1 MATIKD
7 LLQLDISKIGNE
19 KLQEQVQQIIN
30 DHKEAKDKEDFIG
43 VYQPTI
49 DQAYTLVEK
58 FAPDAIQA
66 ETNENPC
73 EEIPDQNPVSSSTA
87 TKKKKSDKI
96 TATKKKKRRA
106 AKKNNKSGDA
116 TNVTKNNKT
125 GSASASAR
133 KMTLKDVKGLD
144 NEIQQCRIKIKKYN
158 EERRKNQPEK
168 KPVSR
173 YIKIRNHI
181 LALGRLIPPGL
192 KDDLDTQKKT
202 KRVLIKAHRELL
214 NTFNMTSLR
223 NIDRDQKE
231 IKEKFEK
238 IEEKLKA

>member
-7 LLQLDISKIGNE
+7 LLQLDISKIGND
-19 KLQEQVQQIIN
+19 KLKEQLQQILS
-30 DHKEAKDKEDFIG
+30 DHKEAKDKEDFID

-66 ETNENPC
+66 ETKENPC
-73 EEIPDQNPVSSSTA
+73 EEITHQNPVKKVKSSTV
-87 TKKKKSDKI
+87 TKKKKSGN
-96 TATKKKKRRA
+96 ATKKDKGNTTTKKT
-106 AKKNNKSGDA
+106 KGSNTTKNNKSGDA
-116 TNVTKNNKT
+116 TTAT
-125 GSASASAR
+125 
-133 KMTLKDVKGLD
+133 KMTLKDVQGLD
-144 NEIQQCRIKIKKYN
+144 KEIQQCRIKIKKYN

-168 KPVSR
+168 KTVSR

-238 IEEKLKA
+238 IEEKLEA

>member
-19 KLQEQVQQIIN
+19 KLQEQVQQIIS

-58 FAPDAIQA
+58 FAPDAIQK
-66 ETNENPC
+66 ETKENPC
-73 EEIPDQNPVSSSTA
+73 EEITDQNPVKKVKSSTA
-87 TKKKKSDKI
+87 TKKKKSGN
-96 TATKKKKRRA
+96 ATKKNKGSTTTRK
-106 AKKNNKSGDA
+106 NKSGDA
-116 TNVTKNNKT
+116 TKNNKRGNDT
-125 GSASASAR
+125 ASAT
-133 KMTLKDVKGLD
+133 KMTLQDVKGLD
-144 NEIQQCRIKIKKYN
+144 KEIQQCRIKIKKYN

-238 IEEKLKA
+238 IEEKLEA